1 MDAYLSDVRYGP
13 EADIANLSMSAL
25 PPICGHSA
33 ARSGCPMWGQQ
44 QKYEQK
50 AIPTSLERAAP
61 PWMIG
66 VVPVPS
72 HAPRINWPIQAPRIS
87 TPLAPTPRGSRR
99 EDQRPTA
106 PLRSS

>member
-13 EADIANLSMSAL
+13 EADIANLSHHVRFTPNLRTFGSTFGMSDL
-25 PPICGHSA
+25 
-33 ARSGCPMWGQQ
+33 GQQ

-72 HAPRINWPIQAPRIS
+72 HAPRINWPI
-87 TPLAPTPRGSRR
+87 LAP
-99 EDQRPTA
+99 
-106 PLRSS
+106 

>member
-1 MDAYLSDVRYGP
+1 
-13 EADIANLSMSAL
+13 
-25 PPICGHSA
+25 
-33 ARSGCPMWGQQ
+33 MWGQQ

-72 HAPRINWPIQAPRIS
+72 HALRINWPIPAP
-87 TPLAPTPRGSRR
+87 
-99 EDQRPTA
+99 
-106 PLRSS
+106 